1 MKVKPS
7 KFILAL
13 GIVFF
18 SLSSYANSVCTTPEL
33 STVSATDSTEVN
45 PLPPIPIV
53 VRQVPSNDDQRS
65 IIPIDI
71 TYDDKELEFEF
82 YANLGTVYVVV
93 TNNTTYERWSDYID
107 TSLGNISFDLY
118 TQNPYGYYNVMI
130 YTDNNGNFGGDFI
143 VQ

>member
-1 MKVKPS
+1 MR
-7 KFILAL
+7 KFLVNTIVLSILL
-13 GIVFF
+13 CFTVSTI
-18 SLSSYANSVCTTPEL
+18 ANENKCPQTVEEYL
-33 STVSATDSTEVN
+33 STDTIE
-45 PLPPIPIV
+45 PLG
-53 VRQVPSNDDQRS
+53 D
-65 IIPIDI
+65 IIPVIIDKVPKDYMRTLAPI
-71 TYDDKELEFEF
+71 SAIYNKGILELDFET
-82 YANLGTVYVVV
+82 NLGTVYVVV